1 MQVANAEAADK
12 KLEELIKLASPG
24 PALEGAARQYNPV
37 MFFANTTLQD
47 MPSTCSGKM
56 WQKPIAGKTMDG
68 CASACDAEVHNCVG
82 FSYFGEEAED
92 PLCFLFSKFES
103 VTYYTGCKKD
113 GASFLQGN
121 KEKTPEVTCVAK
133 FSEFSGTTLKPDPSG
148 KCKQCFKKAT
158 QADRCYE

>member
-68 CASACDAEVHNCVG
+68 CASACDADAQNCVG
-82 FSYFGEEAED
+82 FSYFFVG

-103 VTYYTGCKKD
+103 VTYYPICSSGA
-113 GASFLQGN
+113 ASFLQKHKDLNGPKFN
-121 KEKTPEVTCVAK
+121 CMAK
-133 FSEFSGTTLKPDPSG
+133 PSAFPGTTLKPIQG
-148 KCKQCFKKAT
+148 FKKA
-158 QADRCYE
+158 DRCFN